1 MAFVGFRRFPAGP
14 RAPRCINVDTSHILC
29 GALDGNRQSV
39 YRLSGLF
46 NTFIA

>member
-1 MAFVGFRRFPAGP
+1 M
-14 RAPRCINVDTSHILC
+14 LC
-29 GALDGNRQSV
+29 AVLDANRQSV